1 MVVDS
6 VTSSHPIVV
15 NVNNPNQINE
25 VFDSISY
32 SKVSHVT
39 NAVWRVFG
47 EGGVLLCLQFCI
59 YLKNCFYTF
68 FYFQG
73 SAIIGMLEAV
83 MGQDKFFEGVGVMIF
98 SFFLTRKGIF
108 HRNSFLNSW
117 SLEM

>member
-1 MVVDS
+1 MMVVDS

-47 EGGVLLCLQFCI
+47 ERRVLLCLQFCI
-59 YLKNCFYTF
+59 FLKNRSNTF

-98 SFFLTRKGIF
+98 FLILSDKER
-108 HRNSFLNSW
+108 
-117 SLEM
+117 

>member
-47 EGGVLLCLQFCI
+47 ERGVLLCLQCSICGQEAFLDI
-59 YLKNCFYTF
+59 LLFPGLRYYR
-68 FYFQG
+68 YVGG
-73 SAIIGMLEAV
+73 SDG
-83 MGQDKFFEGVGVMIF
+83 
-98 SFFLTRKGIF
+98 TR
-108 HRNSFLNSW
+108 
-117 SLEM
+117 